1 MAWQPQSP
9 GRLSPTV
16 EPRLEIYA
24 IVVSL
29 GTSMPAALA
38 AQAGPETSSK
48 GTDFQSWE
56 ELDVLTR
63 LTSRLDLTWT
73 ARLRPRVSQHDRALD

>member
-29 GTSMPAALA
+29 GTAMPAALT

-48 GTDFQSWE
+48 GRDFQSWE

-63 LTSRLDLTWT
+63 LTFEPRPHLDRTTQAPRISTRSR
-73 ARLRPRVSQHDRALD
+73 S

>member
-16 EPRLEIYA
+16 ELRLEIYA
-24 IVVSL
+24 IVISL
-29 GTSMPAALA
+29 STSMPAALA
-38 AQAGPETSSK
+38 VQAGPEPSFK
-48 GTDFQSWE
+48 GTDFQGWD

-63 LTSRLDLTWT
+63 LTSRLDSTWT
-73 ARLRPRVSQHDRALD
+73 ARLRPRVHQHDRALD